1 MVRWFAT
8 ASLTLLLLGSSAVAH
23 AQVCRPITGEISTT
37 QDVSGTCQSVLG
49 ICFTG
54 TLRTNSALRGETSFT
69 VYSAMYSASA
79 DPTNSTN
86 LIYTGQLSVVH
97 PNGTIIVF
105 ETQGV
110 IDTLTGA
117 FVETDRSTDATL
129 TITGVTNATL
139 SSFTGTVTGE
149 TCAAPVPTR

>member
-23 AQVCRPITGEISTT
+23 AQVCRPITGEVSTT
-37 QDVSGTCQSVLG
+37 QDTSGTCQSLLG

-54 TLRTNSALRGETSFT
+54 TLTTNGALRGETSFI
-69 VYSAMYSASA
+69 VYSATP

-86 LIYTGQLSVVH
+86 LIYTGQLSVRH
-97 PNGTIIVF
+97 PNGTVTVF
-105 ETQGV
+105 ETRGV

-139 SSFTGTVTGE
+139 TSFTGTVTGE
-149 TCAAPVPTR
+149 TCWAPVPTR